1 MENPLERCLL
11 RPGSTDDECVNYAG
25 LAHSG
30 GITMR
35 GGVAVPLLFIA
46 AEKRFE
52 RTVKA
57 MYNDGGAKYIEDSF
71 GRNVREHIFNRAT
84 YGGVS
89 AQEHKELID
98 FDTKVLAKLEG
109 PRIELSPAFMVRGM
123 KGGRRNRKNRRS
135 TRRSQRRSRSRK
147 TRRSRA

>member
-1 MENPLERCLL
+1 MENPLEKCLL

-25 LAHSG
+25 PMHSG
-30 GITMR
+30 GTTMR

-52 RTVKA
+52 RTVKS
-57 MYNDGGAKYIEDSF
+57 MYNDGGAKDIKDSF
-71 GRNVREHIFNRAT
+71 GRNVREHIFNRAI

-89 AQEHKELID
+89 AQEQKELID

-109 PRIELSPAFMVRGM
+109 PTIELSSAFMANGM
-123 KGGRRNRKNRRS
+123 KGGRRNRRS
-135 TRRSQRRSRSRK
+135 HRRSQRSRSRK